1 MKNLKLIIITM
12 CVLVSVG
19 CQNKYDTSDNE
30 WQPETDNTTTVQ
42 STKDEIIQ
50 QTQTSSTVT
59 TSTDET
65 SSLESLPEKQPD
77 KFVYDENLS
86 IEETIEIIKKIVAE
100 FPEAWTFEQVHEI
113 FGEPDEAGGSGMY
126 REKYLFGDLRVDFIN
141 PTPYM
146 ITVRYPDA
154 NGEYKIEVIKY
165 PE

>member
-1 MKNLKLIIITM
+1 MKKFVALITTICICLLSACNNTA
-12 CVLVSVG
+12 VTSG
-19 CQNKYDTSDNE
+19 NTETSSTTDTSISSVADNSL
-30 WQPETDNTTTVQ
+30 Q
-42 STKDEIIQ
+42 
-50 QTQTSSTVT
+50 QTSSI
-59 TSTDET
+59 E
-65 SSLESLPEKQPD
+65 SSSEKQPQ
-77 KFVYDENLS
+77 KFVYDEKLS
-86 IEETIEIIKKIVAE
+86 VYETIEIIKEIVAE